1 MDNDLKQRISQ
12 LRISDAAK
20 EVLQLSGISVLE
32 EANTYDIDNFTT
44 LLSTYSP
51 DVVLEIKKLLRKYGL
66 PNGLKD
72 LKLSNEVIKVLN
84 DATIFNTAEL
94 LTASRSDL
102 YLLFKANEEELDQI
116 NRVFEFYAINQLT
129 EEDFD
134 EHAEIL
140 KSQQDVA
147 DINLQQRI
155 QKEVKKIRKGY
166 GSRTYNHL
174 KIRLASPDE
183 IRAWSYGEVENHET
197 INYRTAKPEE
207 GGLFCERIFGP
218 TKSFQCR
225 CGKKQVSNSGQICP
239 KCGVEITDSLVRRER
254 MGHIEPQAPIV
265 HTWYLKNT
273 PSRLAILL
281 GIKAKAL

>member
-44 LLSTYSP
+44 LLSTHSP

-116 NRVFEFYAINQLT
+116 NRVFEFYGINQLT

-174 KIRLASPDE
+174 KIRLASPMKLE
-183 IRAWSYGEVENHET
+183 LGLM
-197 INYRTAKPEE
+197 AKLKTMKLLTTVQLNLKKAGYFVKEYLDLPN
-207 GGLFCERIFGP
+207 LSNAVAV
-218 TKSFQCR
+218 KNKFQIAD
-225 CGKKQVSNSGQICP
+225 KFVQNV
-239 KCGVEITDSLVRRER
+239 V
-254 MGHIEPQAPIV
+254 
-265 HTWYLKNT
+265 
-273 PSRLAILL
+273 
-281 GIKAKAL
+281 